1 MRCLS
6 LFLLLVFGLT
16 LLPANAQKQDP
27 KQDPKQ
33 TPKKQNPVTPPDK
46 QPEKPDDAQDP
57 NQANTFKFETNLVVL
72 NATIT
77 DGGDRYVRGLKRED
91 FQIFEDKVQQKI
103 VDFSQD
109 ETAFTAVILLD
120 ASLSMQH
127 KLTLARAAC
136 ANFVDTL
143 RPDDTFAIYG
153 FSGMKVKV
161 LQDFTE
167 IHDIPDS
174 VWDMRA
180 DGETPLYDAIVK
192 AAEGL
197 AKRTERRRAIVV
209 VSDGADTKSKASL
222 EEALRKTLDAQAL
235 IYAVDMTDASVYRT
249 AARDG
254 GLEILKE
261 MAAKTGG
268 RFFNSAGGATLREAF
283 AKAAEEL
290 RNQYTLT
297 YESSNE
303 KYDGRWRTLEVRVS
317 KPLLSVRTRRGYYAR
332 KNRN

>member
-1 MRCLS
+1 MRRFP
-6 LFLLLVFGLT
+6 LFLLLAFGLALT
-16 LLPANAQKQDP
+16 AVNARQQDPAKQDQKQKP
-27 KQDPKQ
+27 ATPTEKQD
-33 TPKKQNPVTPPDK
+33 
-46 QPEKPDDAQDP
+46 E
-57 NQANTFKFETNLVVL
+57 NQGETLKFETNLVVL

-77 DGGDRYVRGLKRED
+77 DGSDRYIRGLKRED

-103 VDFSQD
+103 VDFSQE
-109 ETAFTAVILLD
+109 ETAFSAVILLD

-197 AKRTERRRAIVV
+197 AKRSERRRAIVV
-209 VSDGADTKSKASL
+209 VSDGADTKSKATL
-222 EEALRKTLDAQAL
+222 DQALRKTLDAQAL
-235 IYAVDMTDASVYRT
+235 IYAVDMTDAAVYRT
-249 AARDG
+249 AVRDNG
-254 GLEILKE
+254 VEMLKE
-261 MAAKTGG
+261 MAVKTGG
-268 RFFNSAGGATLREAF
+268 RFFASAGGSKLRDAF
-283 AKAAEEL
+283 ANAAEEL

-303 KYDGRWRTLEVRVS
+303 RYDGRWRTLEVRVT
-317 KPLLSVRTRRGYYAR
+317 KPLLNVRTRRGYYAR
-332 KNRN
+332 KSRG

>member
-1 MRCLS
+1 MRCFT
-6 LFLLLVFGLT
+6 LFLLLAFGLALT
-16 LLPANAQKQDP
+16 AVNARQQDPAKQDQKQKP
-27 KQDPKQ
+27 ATPTEKQD
-33 TPKKQNPVTPPDK
+33 
-46 QPEKPDDAQDP
+46 E
-57 NQANTFKFETNLVVL
+57 NQGETLKFETNLVVL

-77 DGGDRYVRGLKRED
+77 DGSDRYIRGLKRED
-91 FQIFEDKVQQKI
+91 FQIFEDKIPQKI
-103 VDFSQD
+103 VDFSQE
-109 ETAFTAVILLD
+109 ETAFSAVILLD

-161 LQDFTE
+161 LQDFTD
-167 IHDIPDS
+167 IRDIPDS

-209 VSDGADTKSKASL
+209 VSDGADTKSRASL
-222 EEALRKTLDAQAL
+222 DQALRKTLDAQAL
-235 IYAVDMTDASVYRT
+235 IYAVDMTDAAVYRT
-249 AARDG
+249 AARDNG
-254 GLEILKE
+254 VEMLKE
-261 MAAKTGG
+261 MAVKTGG
-268 RFFNSAGGATLREAF
+268 RFFASAGGSKLREAF
-283 AKAAEEL
+283 ANAAEEL

-303 KYDGRWRTLEVRVS
+303 RYDGRWRTLEVRVT
-317 KPLLSVRTRRGYYAR
+317 KPLLNVRTRRGYYAR
-332 KNRN
+332 KSRG

>member
-1 MRCLS
+1 MRRFP
-6 LFLLLVFGLT
+6 LFLLLAFGLALT
-16 LLPANAQKQDP
+16 AVNARQQDPAKQDQKQKP
-27 KQDPKQ
+27 ATPTEKQDETQ
-33 TPKKQNPVTPPDK
+33 GETL
-46 QPEKPDDAQDP
+46 
-57 NQANTFKFETNLVVL
+57 KFETNLVVL

-77 DGGDRYVRGLKRED
+77 DGSDRYIRGLKRED

-103 VDFSQD
+103 VDFSQE
-109 ETAFTAVILLD
+109 ETAFSAVILLD

-197 AKRTERRRAIVV
+197 AKRSERRRAIVV

-222 EEALRKTLDAQAL
+222 DQALRKTLDAQAL
-235 IYAVDMTDASVYRT
+235 IYAVDMTDAAVYRT
-249 AARDG
+249 AVRDNG
-254 GLEILKE
+254 VEMLKE
-261 MAAKTGG
+261 MAVKTGG
-268 RFFNSAGGATLREAF
+268 RFFASAGGSKLRDAF
-283 AKAAEEL
+283 ANAAEEL

-303 KYDGRWRTLEVRVS
+303 RYDGRWRTLEVRVT
-317 KPLLSVRTRRGYYAR
+317 KPLLNVRTRRGYYAR
-332 KNRN
+332 KSRG

>member
-1 MRCLS
+1 MRRFT
-6 LFLLLVFGLT
+6 LFLLLAFGLALT
-16 LLPANAQKQDP
+16 AVSARQQDPAKQDQKQKP
-27 KQDPKQ
+27 ATPTEKQAE
-33 TPKKQNPVTPPDK
+33 TPD
-46 QPEKPDDAQDP
+46 E
-57 NQANTFKFETNLVVL
+57 NQGETLKFETNLVVL

-77 DGGDRYVRGLKRED
+77 DGSDRYIRGLKRED
-91 FQIFEDKVQQKI
+91 FQIFEDKTPQKI
-103 VDFSQD
+103 VDFSQE
-109 ETAFTAVILLD
+109 ETHFSAVILLD

-222 EEALRKTLDAQAL
+222 DQALRKTLDAQAL
-235 IYAVDMTDASVYRT
+235 IYAVDMTDAAVYRT
-249 AARDG
+249 AARDNG
-254 GLEILKE
+254 VEMLKE
-261 MAAKTGG
+261 MAVKTGG
-268 RFFNSAGGATLREAF
+268 RFFASAGGSKLREAF
-283 AKAAEEL
+283 ANAAEEL

-303 KYDGRWRTLEVRVS
+303 RYDGRWRTLEVRVT
-317 KPLLSVRTRRGYYAR
+317 KPLLNVRTRRGYYAR
-332 KNRN
+332 KSRG

>member
-1 MRCLS
+1 MRRFP
-6 LFLLLVFGLT
+6 LFLLLAFGLALT
-16 LLPANAQKQDP
+16 AVNARQQDPAKQDQKQKP
-27 KQDPKQ
+27 ATPTEKQD
-33 TPKKQNPVTPPDK
+33 
-46 QPEKPDDAQDP
+46 E
-57 NQANTFKFETNLVVL
+57 NQGETLKFETNLVVL

-77 DGGDRYVRGLKRED
+77 DGSDRYIRGLKRED

-103 VDFSQD
+103 VDFSQE
-109 ETAFTAVILLD
+109 ETAFSAVILLD

-197 AKRTERRRAIVV
+197 AKRSERRRAIVV

-222 EEALRKTLDAQAL
+222 DQALRKTLDAQAL
-235 IYAVDMTDASVYRT
+235 IYAVDMTDAAVYRT
-249 AARDG
+249 AVRDNG
-254 GLEILKE
+254 VEMLKE
-261 MAAKTGG
+261 MAVKTGG
-268 RFFNSAGGATLREAF
+268 RFFASAGGSKLRDAF
-283 AKAAEEL
+283 ANAAEEL

-303 KYDGRWRTLEVRVS
+303 RYDGRWRTLEVRVT
-317 KPLLSVRTRRGYYAR
+317 KPLLNVRTRRGYYAR
-332 KNRN
+332 KSRG

>member
-1 MRCLS
+1 MRRFT
-6 LFLLLVFGLT
+6 LFLLLAFGLALT
-16 LLPANAQKQDP
+16 AVNARQQDPAKQDQKQKP
-27 KQDPKQ
+27 ATPTEKQD
-33 TPKKQNPVTPPDK
+33 
-46 QPEKPDDAQDP
+46 E
-57 NQANTFKFETNLVVL
+57 NQGETLKFETNLVVL

-77 DGGDRYVRGLKRED
+77 DGSDRYIRGLKRED

-103 VDFSQD
+103 VDFSQE
-109 ETAFTAVILLD
+109 ETAFSAVILLD

-222 EEALRKTLDAQAL
+222 DQALRKTLDAQAL
-235 IYAVDMTDASVYRT
+235 IYAVDMTDAAVYRT
-249 AARDG
+249 AVRDNG
-254 GLEILKE
+254 VEMLKE
-261 MAAKTGG
+261 MAVKTGG
-268 RFFNSAGGATLREAF
+268 RFFASAGGSKLRDAF
-283 AKAAEEL
+283 ANAAEEL

-303 KYDGRWRTLEVRVS
+303 RYDGRWRTLEVRVT
-317 KPLLSVRTRRGYYAR
+317 KPLLNVRTRRGYYAR
-332 KNRN
+332 KSRG

>member
-1 MRCLS
+1 MRRFP
-6 LFLLLVFGLT
+6 LFLLLAFGLALT
-16 LLPANAQKQDP
+16 AVNARQQDPAKQDQKQKP
-27 KQDPKQ
+27 ATPTEKQD
-33 TPKKQNPVTPPDK
+33 
-46 QPEKPDDAQDP
+46 E
-57 NQANTFKFETNLVVL
+57 NQGETLKFETNLVVL

-77 DGGDRYVRGLKRED
+77 DGSDRYIRGLKRED

-103 VDFSQD
+103 VDFSQE
-109 ETAFTAVILLD
+109 ETAFSAVILLD

-222 EEALRKTLDAQAL
+222 DQALRKTLDAQAL
-235 IYAVDMTDASVYRT
+235 IYAVDMTDAAVYRT
-249 AARDG
+249 AVRDNG
-254 GLEILKE
+254 VEMLKE
-261 MAAKTGG
+261 MAVKTGG
-268 RFFNSAGGATLREAF
+268 RFFASAGGSKLRDAF
-283 AKAAEEL
+283 ANAAEEL

-303 KYDGRWRTLEVRVS
+303 RYDGRWRTLEVRVT
-317 KPLLSVRTRRGYYAR
+317 KPLLNVRTRRGYYAR
-332 KNRN
+332 KSRG

>member
-1 MRCLS
+1 MRC
-6 LFLLLVFGLT
+6 FTLLLLMTFSLA
-16 LLPANAQKQDP
+16 LIPSSAQQQDTKQ
-27 KQDPKQ
+27 K
-33 TPKKQNPVTPPDK
+33 PVTQPEK
-46 QPEKPDDAQDP
+46 QPETQDE
-57 NQANTFKFETNLVVL
+57 TLKFETNLVVL
-72 NATIT
+72 NVTIT
-77 DGGDRYVRGLKRED
+77 DGTDRYIRGLKRED
-91 FQIFEDKVQQKI
+91 FQIFEDKTQQKI

-109 ETAFTAVILLD
+109 QTAFSAVILLD

-180 DGETPLYDAIVK
+180 DGETPLYDAIAK

-222 EEALRKTLDAQAL
+222 EQALRKTLDAQAL
-235 IYAVDMTDASVYRT
+235 IYAVDMTDAAVYRT
-249 AARDG
+249 ATRDN
-254 GLEILKE
+254 GLDILKE

-268 RFFNSAGGATLREAF
+268 RFFAAAGGGKLREAF
-283 AKAAEEL
+283 ANAAEEL

-303 KYDGRWRTLEVRVS
+303 RYDGRWRALEVKVA
-317 KPLLSVRTRRGYYAR
+317 KPLLNVRTRRGYYAR
-332 KNRN
+332 KKSG

>member
-1 MRCLS
+1 MRCFS
-6 LFLLLVFGLT
+6 LFLLLAFSLALT
-16 LLPANAQKQDP
+16 PASAQQQDLKQDP
-27 KQDPKQ
+27 KQKPA
-33 TPKKQNPVTPPDK
+33 TL
-46 QPEKPDDAQDP
+46 PEKQAENQDEVL
-57 NQANTFKFETNLVVL
+57 KFETNLVVL

-77 DGGDRYVRGLKRED
+77 DGSDRYIRGLKRED
-91 FQIFEDKVQQKI
+91 FQIFEDKVPQKI

-109 ETAFTAVILLD
+109 ETHFSAVILLD

-167 IHDIPDS
+167 VHDIPDS

-222 EEALRKTLDAQAL
+222 DQALRKTLDAQAL
-235 IYAVDMTDASVYRT
+235 IYAVDMTDAAVYRT
-249 AARDG
+249 AQRDTG
-254 GLEILKE
+254 VEMLKE

-268 RFFNSAGGATLREAF
+268 RFFSSAGGTQLREAF

-303 KYDGRWRTLEVRVS
+303 KYDGRWRVLEVKVT
-317 KPLLSVRTRRGYYAR
+317 KPLLNVRTRRGYYAR
-332 KNRN
+332 KSRG

>member
-1 MRCLS
+1 MEEAMRCLT
-6 LFLLLVFGLT
+6 LLLLLAFTLALT
-16 LLPANAQKQDP
+16 PAGAQQQDP
-27 KQDPKQ
+27 KQDEKRKPTDPPEKQ
-33 TPKKQNPVTPPDK
+33 TDP
-46 QPEKPDDAQDP
+46 QDP
-57 NQANTFKFETNLVVL
+57 NQGEILKFETNLVVL

-77 DGGDRYVRGLKRED
+77 DGSDRYIRGLKRED

-109 ETAFTAVILLD
+109 ETAFSAVILLD

-192 AAEGL
+192 ASEGL

-222 EEALRKTLDAQAL
+222 DQALRKTLDAQAL
-235 IYAVDMTDASVYRT
+235 IYAVDMTDTAVYRT
-249 AARDG
+249 AQRDG

-268 RFFNSAGGATLREAF
+268 RFFGSAGGTQLREAF

-303 KYDGRWRTLEVRVS
+303 KYDGRWRVLEVRVT
-317 KPLLSVRTRRGYYAR
+317 KPLLNVRTRRGYYAR
-332 KNRN
+332 KKSG